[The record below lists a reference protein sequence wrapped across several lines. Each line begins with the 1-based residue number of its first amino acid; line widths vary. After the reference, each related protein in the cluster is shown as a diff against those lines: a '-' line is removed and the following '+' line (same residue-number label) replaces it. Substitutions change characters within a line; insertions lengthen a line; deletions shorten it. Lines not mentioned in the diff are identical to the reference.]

1 MQTQNEEPETG
12 QIGTLAAL
20 VALAERKIAQ
30 GELLP
35 DMPAKALLDREC
47 CEAAHKLN
55 HRRPPCVMPIC
66 WDGES
71 WRHGEC
77 WTDDR
82 GRATDHAVPSM
93 IFWRDLMD
101 RERIWVRTIGVESAR
116 QIAMLL
122 ANQEARTTCLRALGL
137 LSNQAEEADDPNE
150 RRRQYLR
157 AAKIVGVNLRT
168 MAFNQRDMS
177 GRAATEPK
185 ELFDADVARLERNA
199 TGVGMVDAFFEAEGV
214 DRADGGG

>member
-1 MQTQNEEPETG
+1 MQNPTEEPETG

-30 GELLP
+30 GELLA

-66 WDGES
+66 WDDHDNA
-71 WRHGEC
+71 WLHGQC
-77 WTDDR
+77 WIDDR

-137 LSNQAEEADDPNE
+137 LSNQSEESDDPAE

-157 AAKIVGVNLRT
+157 AAKTVGVNLRT
-168 MAFNQRDMS
+168 MAFLPHDMS
-177 GRAATEPK
+177 SPSMTEPA
-185 ELFDADVARLERNA
+185 EVFQGVIQHLQADQG
-199 TGVGMVDAFFEAEGV
+199 GVDMGAFFETERVGS
-214 DRADGGG
+214 R